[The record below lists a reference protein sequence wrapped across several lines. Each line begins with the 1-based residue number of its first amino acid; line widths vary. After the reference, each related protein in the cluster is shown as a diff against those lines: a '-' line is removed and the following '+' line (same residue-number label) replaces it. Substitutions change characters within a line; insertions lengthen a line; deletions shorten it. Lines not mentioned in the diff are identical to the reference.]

1 MLAEFDKRLSERDEE
16 YEYVPQMQ
24 DSLNWSDEAR
34 QLADLISG
42 DLRLEERRRPE
53 LTTRSFITNY
63 FKTLRLKNMNILR
76 IDEGLSAFTS
86 LRELS
91 LSGNPLGSLQCLP
104 KTLVVLNVYNCYIRS
119 VGATVLPNLL
129 HLGIGYNEIEDE
141 VLSQFPD
148 IFPSILSLDIS
159 YNHVCNF
166 KGAMTT
172 FSSMPKTTQ
181 LLLWGNPCTLIGGIP
196 VEH

>member
-1 MLAEFDKRLSERDEE
+1 MSGDREDPSREEADAKRMLAEFDKRLSERDEE
-16 YEYVPQMQ
+16 YEYIPQME

-91 LSGNPLGSLQCLP
+91 LSGNH
-104 KTLVVLNVYNCYIRS
+104 LVLCS
-119 VGATVLPNLL
+119 VCRKRWL
-129 HLGIGYNEIEDE
+129 
-141 VLSQFPD
+141 F
-148 IFPSILSLDIS
+148 
-159 YNHVCNF
+159 
-166 KGAMTT
+166 
-172 FSSMPKTTQ
+172 
-181 LLLWGNPCTLIGGIP
+181 
-196 VEH
+196 